1 MQINDYLPEITV
13 KEPRRHPIL
22 IALTLLV
29 FAECALLVI
38 AAVYL
43 VVELL
48 IDTPNSFAGALFL
61 TVLVIIAAIWLA
73 VIGVNTL
80 RGAPWVRGAIVTWQ
94 IMQIAVAVGAFQG
107 VFAQPPIG
115 WALLIPS
122 IVVLVLLFTKPVL
135 AATTRRDEPE
145 VGPEA

>member
-1 MQINDYLPEITV
+1 MQINDFLPEDAV
-13 KEPRRHPIL
+13 NEPRRHPLL
-22 IALTLLV
+22 IALAVLV
-29 FAECALLVI
+29 FAECALLVF

-48 IDTPNSFAGALFL
+48 IDVPASLAGALFL
-61 TVLVIIAAIWLA
+61 TVLVVIAAIWLA

-94 IMQIAVAVGAFQG
+94 VLQIAVAVGAFQG
-107 VFAQPPIG
+107 VFARPDVG

-122 IVVLVLLFTKPVL
+122 LVALVLLFTKPVL
-135 AATTRRDEPE
+135 AATTRREFEPE
-145 VGPEA
+145 A

>member
-1 MQINDYLPEITV
+1 MQINDFLPEDAV
-13 KEPRRHPIL
+13 NEPRRHPIL
-22 IALTLLV
+22 VTLAVLV
-29 FAECALLVI
+29 FAECALVVF

-48 IDTPNSFAGALFL
+48 IDVPTSLAGALFL
-61 TVLVIIAAIWLA
+61 TLLVVIAAVWLA

-94 IMQIAVAVGAFQG
+94 ILQIAVAVGAFQG
-107 VFAQPPIG
+107 VFARPDVG

-122 IVVLVLLFTKPVL
+122 LVVLVLLFTKPVL
-135 AATTRRDEPE
+135 AATTRRDVEPE
-145 VGPEA
+145 V